1 MGRFGGGESSYG
13 SDADVMYV
21 AAVDADV
28 DAPKDS
34 ISTEG
39 GKFSGQIGITEQTVA
54 DDNADKPDY
63 LKRGV
68 IARGLGRSYNESGQN
83 SGGLTIDMTPLTRIY
98 AIDDESATVDLDAG
112 VSLDTLM
119 QAALPHGL
127 WVPVLPGTRQVT
139 VGGAIALH
147 MAVRHA
153 ERVAAVIASSPAV
166 SIASDKHAGLLARI
180 DKMEREGV
188 QAVID
193 TLDNGYP
200 AELRGDAA
208 RFASFRA
215 RWLGGDPLSYGA
227 IYRMLIATD
236 LQPELSRIRC
246 PVLLTAG
253 AFDRVRPPQLV
264 EPVAQAIPGARYM
277 TLQAAHYAPV
287 HAPEIYAKAVGEFL
301 DSVGV

>member
-1 MGRFGGGESSYG
+1 MPSCARSSGSGPSTLVLIHEMGGTLESWDLVLPLLSRERKILRYDTRG
-13 SDADVMYV
+13 AGLSQKVRGPLSIDTMADDLV
-21 AAVDADV
+21 ALMDKV
-28 DAPKDS
+28 
-34 ISTEG
+34 
-39 GKFSGQIGITEQTVA
+39 GITGKA
-54 DDNADKPDY
+54 A
-63 LKRGV
+63 L
-68 IARGLGRSYNESGQN
+68 
-83 SGGLTIDMTPLTRIY
+83 
-98 AIDDESATVDLDAG
+98 AG
-112 VSLDTLM
+112 V
-119 QAALPHGL
+119 A
-127 WVPVLPGTRQVT
+127 